1 MQVGKY
7 SEPDPN
13 NSTPIIFSKT
23 IFYGGNLSRINGL
36 GFTTLLFGLIA
47 IVFTGCGGGG
57 SSESG
62 PTGQLSLFAGNPGG
76 RGNLNG
82 TGASASFNL
91 PGGVASDNAGN
102 IYVADSSNSVIRKIT
117 PAGVVTTLAGAAGV
131 RGSND
136 GAGAA
141 ARFNF
146 PNDVA
151 TDSAGNIYVAD
162 TANHVIRK
170 ITPSGVVTTLAG
182 SPGVIGSADA
192 TGAAASFYYP
202 DGIATDS
209 TGNVYVADT
218 VNGTIRM
225 ITSGVVVTTLAGTAG
240 VTGSTDAT
248 GAAASFNKPSDI
260 ATDTTG
266 HIYVADTINNT
277 IRQITSGGVV
287 TTLAGSAGVTGST
300 DGNGTAARFNK
311 PYGIAAD
318 SAGNVYVADTF
329 SGAIRSI
336 TPAGDVTTLAGL
348 GLVAGSAD
356 GTAGAASF
364 NFPLGVGADSAGN
377 VYVADTDNCTIRK
390 ITPAGVVTTLA
401 GTSGVTGS
409 ADGDGAAA
417 SFKYPYGVAADSA
430 GNVYVAD
437 HGNSTIRKIT
447 SAGVVTTLAGTPGVT
462 GSANGTGAAASFNQ
476 PDGIATDSAG
486 NVYVADTL
494 NHLIRKITPSGVV
507 TTLAGSGLWGSA
519 DGFGAAASFKW
530 PSGVAADASGNLY
543 VADFLAHTIRKITP
557 AGMVSTFAGTDGVS
571 GSTDGIGTAA
581 RFNSPSGIVADSSGN
596 VYVADNGNNT
606 IRKITFAGVVTTVAG
621 QPGSLGFAPGTLPG
635 VLAFPNGYP
644 NGLALYGNTLY
655 TTTNN
660 AIVQISNLP

>member
-1 MQVGKY
+1 M
-7 SEPDPN
+7 
-13 NSTPIIFSKT
+13 
-23 IFYGGNLSRINGL
+23 SRINGL

-47 IVFTGCGGGG
+47 IVFTGCGGG

-91 PGGVASDNAGN
+91 PGGVAADNAGN

-117 PAGVVTTLAGAAGV
+117 PAGVVTTLAGAAGLW
-131 RGSND
+131 GSAN
-136 GAGAA
+136 GTGAA
-141 ARFNF
+141 ARFF
-146 PNDVA
+146 SPNGIA
-151 TDSAGNIYVAD
+151 TDSAGNVYVAD
-162 TANHVIRK
+162 TSNSMIR
-170 ITPSGVVTTLAG
+170 IISPAGVVGTLAG

-192 TGAAASFYYP
+192 TGASASFYYP
-202 DGIATDS
+202 DGIATDN

-225 ITSGVVVTTLAGTAG
+225 ITSGGVVTTLAGTAG

-260 ATDTTG
+260 ATDNTG
-266 HIYVADTINNT
+266 HIYVADTINST

-311 PYGIAAD
+311 PYGIATD
-318 SAGNVYVADTF
+318 RAGNVYVADTF

-364 NFPLGVGADSAGN
+364 NFPLGVGADGAGN
-377 VYVADTDNCTIRK
+377 VYVADTNNGTVRK

-401 GTSGVTGS
+401 GTSGVIGS
-409 ADGDGAAA
+409 ADGNGAAA
-417 SFKYPYGVAADSA
+417 SFNYPYGVAADSA
-430 GNVYVAD
+430 GNVYVTD

-447 SAGVVTTLAGTPGVT
+447 SAGVVTTLAGTPGVI
-462 GSANGTGAAASFNQ
+462 GNANATGAAASFNQ

-494 NHLIRKITPSGVV
+494 NRLIRKITPSGVV
-507 TTLAGSGLWGSA
+507 TTLAGSGSWGSA
-519 DGFGAAASFKW
+519 DGFGVAASFKW
-530 PSGVAADASGNLY
+530 PSGVATDASGNLY

-557 AGMVSTFAGTDGVS
+557 AGMVTTFAGTDGVS
-571 GSTDGIGTAA
+571 GSTDGIGAAA
-581 RFNSPSGIVADSSGN
+581 RFNSPSGIVADSTGN
-596 VYVADNGNNT
+596 VYVADNGNST

-644 NGLALYGNTLY
+644 NGVALYGNTLY

-660 AIVQISNLP
+660 AIVQISNQP